1 VTIFGSLK
9 FNFPVD
15 PSFLQKM
22 VNRLLVGHYRYGE
35 NGSRQDYL
43 RRARQALTDYANTGN
58 VEFLIDAANY
68 AMLEAH
74 YPLHYNV
81 HLKAVDKGYYRD
93 E

>member
-35 NGSRQDYL
+35 NHPQQDYL
-43 RRARQALTDYANTGN
+43 RRARKALSDYANTGN

-74 YPLHYNV
+74 YPLHPNA
-81 HLKAVDKGYYRD
+81 HLQVVDKGAYR
-93 E
+93 